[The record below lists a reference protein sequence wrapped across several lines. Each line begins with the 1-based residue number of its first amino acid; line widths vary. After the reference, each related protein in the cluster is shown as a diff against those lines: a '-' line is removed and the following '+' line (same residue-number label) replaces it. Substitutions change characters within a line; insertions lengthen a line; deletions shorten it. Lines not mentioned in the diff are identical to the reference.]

1 MPSGGSGNHRNPGGL
16 RARCSFGNI
25 GNRHR
30 TKSLRAGGTDR
41 RDTGSSDRGPARQKA
56 RLRSARCHRLRRNFG
71 SGGVG
76 QDRVSARELRTQYGP
91 RASAHGHARRNQGF
105 GRGSCRTRLQG
116 LRSMQT
122 GKAGKRDAS
131 SKSAERRTARAS
143 ALTGSPRGNRN
154 GLRPG
159 MDPGGRGVRA
169 CPDYRPSK
177 PPITKGPLRRNRT
190 RRDSG
195 GRQQCRPPLSYRRM
209 PIGALPSLVQGNE
222 PMDLN
227 TYRTCG
233 CLLAAILIAILL
245 FLISVRMGMVRPPG

>member
-1 MPSGGSGNHRNPGGL
+1 MLRRQASTSAHRNPERP
-16 RARCSFGNI
+16 RAEREPAPDQRPSG
-25 GNRHR
+25 R
-30 TKSLRAGGTDR
+30 GTDR
-41 RDTGSSDRGPARQKA
+41 RDTGSSDSGPARQKA

-195 GRQQCRPPLSYRRM
+195 GRQQCWWQRISHASVIPAKAGISLTLIRPLQRQGDSSFRWNDERGAPAHRRLSS
-209 PIGALPSLVQGNE
+209 PHAS
-222 PMDLN
+222 
-227 TYRTCG
+227 
-233 CLLAAILIAILL
+233 
-245 FLISVRMGMVRPPG
+245 